1 MMKKQEDNAKLWG
14 EALGIGAIENGD
26 SMLISGGTLYGELRP
41 STDGTY
47 SYISNENTTA
57 VNLIHLD
64 SALNAL
70 GVEMLVDSNGNS
82 IQYTSTLYK
91 YFKVDPETTTNEKGT
106 KTYAPDA
113 EVNGTNSV
121 AIGPNAKTATYT
133 TTVTSG
139 DTTTTT
145 ETAADHAVAIGDG
158 ATVNAAGDKGIA
170 LGNGATINKT
180 ATGSIAIGKK
190 AVTGGAD
197 KPITLTMN
205 DGSTATISGLKDDYI
220 TSVVVGTE
228 NNHVTMTRLG
238 GDTVDLNLNPILEK
252 YSLSDYHLVGAGTTH
267 DQAYAVDSDGTVTLN
282 VVDDKKPTGT
292 PKTIQIT
299 GLASQSGVNAGRTT
313 VTSSD
318 NSVTVSDSAP
328 NSDTHTY
335 DIKVNY
341 SKIPANLTVQYS
353 GDNGI
358 TGSNTM
364 DKATA
369 FSGKANQIVTT
380 AENGKVSFKLADDIS
395 GIQSVTTGDA
405 KLNTN
410 GLTVTNGPTFTK
422 SNIDAN
428 NQQIHKV
435 LAGTE
440 NTDAAN
446 VSQVKAAT
454 TEVKAGTNTTID
466 APTKDSTDNH
476 QVYTVNVDNLALS
489 QNDAKVGTGVAL
501 KNGLPLNDGTNTTAS
516 VGEGGVVSFGLK
528 SEIFL
533 TKVTTGN
540 TTTDTNGLAISG
552 GPTIAAG
559 GINAGG
565 KTITGVANGVGDNDA
580 VNISQLKAVQSDIN
594 AGWTIKGKDTGNTQA
609 GQGWR
614 DCHL

>member
-1 MMKKQEDNAKLWG
+1 ME
-14 EALGIGAIENGD
+14 I
-26 SMLISGGTLYGELRP
+26 P
-41 STDGTY
+41 F
-47 SYISNENTTA
+47 
-57 VNLIHLD
+57 
-64 SALNAL
+64 
-70 GVEMLVDSNGNS
+70 S
-82 IQYTSTLYK
+82 ILLLCTR
-91 YFKVDPETTTNEKGT
+91 YFKVDPETITNENGT

-180 ATGSIAIGKK
+180 VTGSIAIGKK

-220 TSVVVGTE
+220 TSVAVGTE

-267 DQAYAVDSDGTVTLN
+267 DQAYAVDSDGTVTLD

-446 VSQVKAAT
+446 ISQVKAAT

-528 SEIFL
+528 PEIFL

-594 AGWTIKGKDTGNTQA
+594 AGWTIKGKDTGNAQA

-614 DCHL
+614 YCHL

>member
-1 MMKKQEDNAKLWG
+1 ME
-14 EALGIGAIENGD
+14 I
-26 SMLISGGTLYGELRP
+26 P
-41 STDGTY
+41 F
-47 SYISNENTTA
+47 
-57 VNLIHLD
+57 
-64 SALNAL
+64 
-70 GVEMLVDSNGNS
+70 S
-82 IQYTSTLYK
+82 ILLLCTR
-91 YFKVDPETTTNEKGT
+91 YFKVDPETITNENGT

-180 ATGSIAIGKK
+180 VTGSIAIGKK

-220 TSVVVGTE
+220 TSVAVGTE

-594 AGWTIKGKDTGNTQA
+594 AGWTIKGKDTGNAQA

-614 DCHL
+614 YCHL

>member
-1 MMKKQEDNAKLWG
+1 M
-14 EALGIGAIENGD
+14 
-26 SMLISGGTLYGELRP
+26 
-41 STDGTY
+41 
-47 SYISNENTTA
+47 
-57 VNLIHLD
+57 NLIHLD

-106 KTYAPDA
+106 KTHAPDA

-170 LGNGATINKT
+170 QGNGATINKT

-205 DGSTATISGLKDDYI
+205 DGSTATISGLKDGYI
-220 TSVVVGTE
+220 TSVAVGTE

-282 VVDDKKPTGT
+282 VVDDKKPIGT

-501 KNGLPLNDGTNTTAS
+501 KNGLTLNDGTNTTAS
-516 VGEGGVVSFGLK
+516 VGEGGIVSFGLK
-528 SEIFL
+528 PEISL

-540 TTTDTNGLAISG
+540 TTMDTNGLAISG

-594 AGWTIKGKDTGNTQA
+594 AGWTIKGKDTGNAQA

>member
-1 MMKKQEDNAKLWG
+1 ME
-14 EALGIGAIENGD
+14 I
-26 SMLISGGTLYGELRP
+26 P
-41 STDGTY
+41 F
-47 SYISNENTTA
+47 
-57 VNLIHLD
+57 
-64 SALNAL
+64 
-70 GVEMLVDSNGNS
+70 S
-82 IQYTSTLYK
+82 ILLLCTR

-121 AIGPNAKTATYT
+121 AIGPNAKMATYT

-220 TSVVVGTE
+220 TSVAVGTE

-476 QVYTVNVDNLALS
+476 QVYTVNVDNLVLS

-594 AGWTIKGKDTGNTQA
+594 AGWTIKGKDTGNAQA